1 MHGVLIIEDV
11 CCKKNYW
18 CPVKSIYPSS
28 IFFLHSGPG
37 VVPRWSRKF
46 LLWRTRCY
54 RTVGDLQDVRCTHY
68 RTGKALQDARK
79 RATGDRGD
87 EVYKAMRL

>member
-28 IFFLHSGPG
+28 IFFLHSGPE
-37 VVPRWSRKF
+37 VVAETPAMEDA
-46 LLWRTRCY
+46 L
-54 RTVGDLQDVRCTHY
+54 LQDGR
-68 RTGKALQDARK
+68 RP
-79 RATGDRGD
+79 TGDRGY
-87 EVYKAMRL
+87 EAMRL